1 MNRVVLQLLC
11 KPNSHPWSSQ
21 VSLLVLFVLCSPS
34 PVSRLSHSHSLQGPC
49 SWEFSISWIK
59 MCLHMQH
66 IYIYSHFGRPLHIYT
81 ELYERNCLNCNVN
94 VENESSDTKNISV
107 NTQHAN
113 LCQLGLHLS
122 RISFSINLNLLTFFV
137 K

>member
-1 MNRVVLQLLC
+1 MFSCSCSVNPTPFLG
-11 KPNSHPWSSQ
+11 Q
-21 VSLLVLFVLCSPS
+21 VSLLVSFVLFSPS

-49 SWEFSISWIK
+49 SQEFSISCIK

-81 ELYERNCLNCNVN
+81 ELYESNCLNCNVN

-107 NTQHAN
+107 NTQQAN

>member
-1 MNRVVLQLLC
+1 MNRVLLQLLC

-21 VSLLVLFVLCSPS
+21 VSLLVLFVLF
-34 PVSRLSHSHSLQGPC
+34 SHSHSLQGPC
-49 SWEFSISWIK
+49 SREFSISWIM

-81 ELYERNCLNCNVN
+81 ELYESNCLNCNVN

-107 NTQHAN
+107 NTQQAN